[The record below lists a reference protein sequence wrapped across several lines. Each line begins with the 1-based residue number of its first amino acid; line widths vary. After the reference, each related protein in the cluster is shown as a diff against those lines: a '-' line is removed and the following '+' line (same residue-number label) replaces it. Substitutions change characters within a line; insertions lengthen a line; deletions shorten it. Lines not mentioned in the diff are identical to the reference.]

1 MVNMKEKFEK
11 EKKETKEKI
20 TALTKWIK
28 ASIKY
33 MLDYLNEDDFENAK
47 VEAEDIVDLAVWI
60 SEELEAMA
68 RLKELLEDEGKDR
81 KRD

>member
-1 MVNMKEKFEK
+1 MKEKIEK
-11 EKKETKEKI
+11 EMKKAKEEIKE
-20 TALTKWIK
+20 LTKWIK
-28 ASIKY
+28 MSIKD
-33 MLDYLNEDDFENAK
+33 MLDYLSEDDFKNAE

-68 RLKELLEDEGKDR
+68 RLKKILEDEGKDR

>member
-1 MVNMKEKFEK
+1 MKEKFEK

-20 TALTKWIK
+20 TALTKWIEE
-28 ASIKY
+28 SIKD
-33 MLDYLNEDDFENAK
+33 MLDYLSEDDFENAK

-68 RLKELLEDEGKDR
+68 RLKEMLEDDGKND
-81 KRD
+81 

>member
-1 MVNMKEKFEK
+1 MKEKFEK
-11 EKKETKEKI
+11 EKKETKERI
-20 TALTKWIK
+20 TALTKWIE
-28 ASIKY
+28 ASIKD
-33 MLDYLNEDDFENAK
+33 MLDYLNEDDFKNAE

-68 RLKELLEDEGKDR
+68 RLKEMLEDDGKDR

>member
-1 MVNMKEKFEK
+1 MKEKFEK

-20 TALTKWIK
+20 IELTKWIK
-28 ASIKY
+28 MSIKD

-60 SEELEAMA
+60 CEELEAMA
-68 RLKELLEDEGKDR
+68 RLKELLEDDGKND
-81 KRD
+81 